1 MKLKSRFQT
10 DAGKNI
16 SFEKEC
22 LALQK
27 RFPDKI
33 TKSCGAVSENIFMER
48 ITLYLPTGIDFQGLP
63 FIARLKCVIFG
74 IKNDRLFF
82 SG

>member
-10 DAGKNI
+10 DAGKNM
-16 SFEKEC
+16 SFEKER

-27 RFPDKI
+27 RFPGKI
-33 TKSCGAVSENIFMER
+33 TKRCGTVSEIIFTKR
-48 ITLYLPTGIDFQGLP
+48 TTLYLPTGIDFQGLP

-74 IKNDRLFF
+74 IKNGRFFF